1 MEMPRVVLLTTGE
14 GKAEIIAK
22 AVEGP
27 ITSMIS
33 TTALQMHA
41 RCTVIVDEAAAAKL
55 QGVDYYRWIF
65 ANEPEWEPYR
75 GPANG

>member
-1 MEMPRVVLLTTGE
+1 
-14 GKAEIIAK
+14 
-22 AVEGP
+22 
-27 ITSMIS
+27 
-33 TTALQMHA
+33 MHA

>member
-1 MEMPRVVLLTTGE
+1 VTRAFSLSPFRGARGESRGE
-14 GKAEIIAK
+14 GLRAT
-22 AVEGP
+22 P
-27 ITSMIS
+27 
-33 TTALQMHA
+33 QMHT

-75 GPANG
+75 NPANG

>member
-1 MEMPRVVLLTTGE
+1 MNHAEHPSPQPSPLLRGRERETDSE
-14 GKAEIIAK
+14 ALH
-22 AVEGP
+22 
-27 ITSMIS
+27 
-33 TTALQMHA
+33 ALQMHA